1 MDDFPKLVNN
11 QAENSSREGMRVFP
25 TFQLLAEFRQVS
37 PHAGAARSGGK
48 KDRLHRCESMQ
59 IRRST
64 LDFYLVERTEDE
76 RQSPRYLYLGG
87 IDDGVEKKNC

>member
-1 MDDFPKLVNN
+1 
-11 QAENSSREGMRVFP
+11 
-25 TFQLLAEFRQVS
+25 
-37 PHAGAARSGGK
+37 
-48 KDRLHRCESMQ
+48 MQ

-64 LDFYLVERTEDE
+64 LDFYLVERMEDE